1 MASTAPAKAFHA
13 DPYDYREVRRIASG
27 LGLAE
32 PVAVILV
39 RRGYRTVEQ
48 ARAFL
53 EAGEA
58 HDPFEFEAMEGACE
72 LVLSVAHRG
81 GRVTIHGDYDVD
93 GVCSTAILVSALRSL
108 GARCDWLIPDRL
120 GDGYGLT
127 AAGVEELRRR
137 GTELVITVDCG
148 IGSAEEVRALRR
160 SRIEVL
166 VTDHHQPPAAAE
178 LPECTILHPIV
189 SSYPFEGLCA
199 TGVAQK
205 LAAAL
210 RTAAG
215 ERSVETVG
223 GRRGT
228 GDQDLDLVALATVA
242 DLVPLVGENRRLVR
256 EGLRRLR
263 GEPRPGLRAL
273 MAAAAVDPATVNE
286 EALAFRLAPRI
297 NAAGRLYRADAGVEL
312 MLTEDSER
320 AAQIAAELDRANGER
335 RQAERLVVEAA
346 ERARAELSPEQLG
359 APALV
364 LAGEGW
370 HPGVVGIAASRLAE
384 AHRRPAVLISLA
396 GDRGRGS
403 ARSIPGFDLL
413 AALDACSQHL
423 VRHGGHRA
431 AAGLELEADRLD
443 DFRAAFLE
451 HAAAAIDPAEL
462 VQTEQLDALVGVGR
476 EGIGMDLAEQLE
488 RLGPFGK
495 GNPGPRLLVPSGR
508 LREVRPLGTDGKHSR
523 FQLESGTGRAMGVA
537 FGMNGEV
544 SRSEGES
551 IDLSVKLEVDRWSG
565 AVQPRVVIRELYP
578 RAAPNEHAAA
588 AVGCG
593 GNGCPADAEEW
604 WQRLEEELA
613 RTAAGRPGGASD
625 ARPAEGRR
633 RELVDRR
640 GAAAVAAL
648 TELISSG
655 ESVLALCADASR
667 RRALAEDA
675 ADPRRFGAAAPR
687 VACHRCGTEALDAA
701 LRAPTSWEGKHIRR
715 PQTPPP
721 NTLVLADWGA
731 LARRW
736 DAPSRFQHVVLID
749 PPPSEPLEALAGAC
763 ARREGFGASSAAPNT
778 ADGYLH
784 LAWGAAEIELARRC
798 LAAEWE
804 LRAPIGELW
813 RGLDE
818 AGGELAG
825 EQLRE
830 LLAGPSPH
838 PRSPEVAARCLAVLG
853 ELGLCEWSAADVAP
867 SLRVLSS
874 KRTELERSR
883 AYAACVARHQEGDR
897 FLQNRAQAS

>member
-1 MASTAPAKAFHA
+1 VASTAPAKAFQA

-58 HDPFEFEAMEGACE
+58 HDPFEFDGMERACE
-72 LVLSVAHRG
+72 LVLPVARRG

-93 GVCSTAILVSALRSL
+93 GVSSTAILVSALRSL

-127 AAGVEELRRR
+127 PAGVEELRRR
-137 GTELVITVDCG
+137 GTELVIMADCG

-160 SRIEVL
+160 AGIEVL
-166 VTDHHQPPAAAE
+166 VTDHHQPPAAGE
-178 LPECTILHPIV
+178 LPECTILHPVV
-189 SSYPFEGLCA
+189 SSYPFEWLCA
-199 TGVAQK
+199 AGVAQK

-215 ERSVETVG
+215 ERAVETVG
-223 GRRGT
+223 GRRGPE
-228 GDQDLDLVALATVA
+228 DRDLDLVALATVA

-263 GEPRPGLRAL
+263 GDPRPGLRAL
-273 MAAAAVDPATVNE
+273 MAAAAVDPPTVSE
-286 EALAFRLAPRI
+286 EELAFRLAPRI

-346 ERARAELSPEQLG
+346 ERARSELTPEQLE

-364 LAGEGW
+364 VAGEGW
-370 HPGVVGIAASRLAE
+370 HPGVVGIAASRLGE

-396 GDRGRGS
+396 RGRGRGS

-413 AALDACSQHL
+413 AALDACSEHL

-431 AAGLELEADRLD
+431 AAGLELEADRLE

-451 HAAAAIDPAEL
+451 HAASVIDPADL

-508 LREVRPLGTDGKHSR
+508 LCEIRPLGEEGKHSR

-544 SRSEGES
+544 SRCEGEP
-551 IDLSVKLEVDRWSG
+551 IDLSVRLEVDRWNG
-565 AVQPRVVIRELYP
+565 AVQPRVVLRELYP
-578 RAAPNEHAAA
+578 RTAPDERRTAA
-588 AVGCG
+588 GCG
-593 GNGCPADAEEW
+593 GDCPAAAGEW
-604 WQRLEEELA
+604 WGRLSDELA
-613 RTAAGRPGGASD
+613 RTRDGHPGGLCD
-625 ARPAEGRR
+625 ARPPEGPR

-640 GAAAVAAL
+640 GSAAVAAL

-667 RRALAEDA
+667 RRALADDA

-687 VACHRCGTEALDAA
+687 IACHRCGAEALDATLA
-701 LRAPTSWEGKHIRR
+701 ARDAAS
-715 PQTPPP
+715 
-721 NTLVLADWGA
+721 LVLADWGA
-731 LARRW
+731 LARRP
-736 DAPSRFQHVVLID
+736 DGPARFRHVVLVD
-749 PPPSEPLEALAGAC
+749 PPPAENLEALARA
-763 ARREGFGASSAAPNT
+763 ATPQPAATGFAGESVGG
-778 ADGYLH
+778 GYIH
-784 LAWGAAEIELARRC
+784 LAWGAPEVELARRC

-804 LRAPIGELW
+804 LRGPIAELW
-813 RGLDE
+813 RGLHE
-818 AGGELAG
+818 AGGQLVG
-825 EQLRE
+825 ERLRQ
-830 LLAGPSPH
+830 LLAGTSRH
-838 PRSPEVAARCLAVLG
+838 LRSPEVAARCVAVLA
-853 ELGLCEWSAADVAP
+853 ELGLCEWSGADTPP

-874 KRTELERSR
+874 ERTQLERSR
-883 AYAACVARHQEGDR
+883 AYAACVARHEEGDR
-897 FLQNRAQAS
+897 FLQTRSQAS

>member
-1 MASTAPAKAFHA
+1 MASTAHAKAFHA
-13 DPYDYREVRRIASG
+13 DPYDYREVRRVASG

-48 ARAFL
+48 ARSFL

-58 HDPFEFEAMEGACE
+58 HDPFKFEAMEQACE
-72 LVLSVAHRG
+72 LVLSVASRG

-120 GDGYGLT
+120 ADGYGLT
-127 AAGVEELRRR
+127 PAGVEELRRR
-137 GTELVITVDCG
+137 SSELVITVDCG

-160 SRIEVL
+160 SGIEVL

-189 SSYPFEGLCA
+189 SAYPFEGLCA
-199 TGVAQK
+199 AGVAQK
-205 LAAAL
+205 LATAL
-210 RTAAG
+210 RTTTG
-215 ERSVETVG
+215 ERPVETVG
-223 GRRGT
+223 GKPDARGPRRRSRGAT
-228 GDQDLDLVALATVA
+228 RFGEDRDLDLVALATVA

-320 AAQIAAELDRANGER
+320 AGQISAELDRANGER

-346 ERARAELSPEQLG
+346 ERARAELTPEQRS

-384 AHRRPAVLISLA
+384 SHRRPAVLISLA
-396 GDRGRGS
+396 GSRGRGS

-413 AALDACSQHL
+413 AALDGCSEHL

-443 DFRAAFLE
+443 PFRAAFLE
-451 HAAAAIDPAEL
+451 HAAATIDPADL

-495 GNPGPRLLVPSGR
+495 GNPAPRLLVPSGR
-508 LREVRPLGTDGKHSR
+508 LCEVRPLGEEGKHSR

-537 FGMNGEV
+537 FGINGEV
-544 SRSEGES
+544 SRCEGEP
-551 IDLSVKLEVDRWSG
+551 IDLSVQLEVDRWNG

-578 RAAPNEHAAA
+578 RAAPEQDGTALS
-588 AVGCG
+588 GCG
-593 GNGCPADAEEW
+593 GDACPAPAAEW
-604 WQRLEEELA
+604 WGRLEEELA
-613 RTAAGRPGGASD
+613 RTAAGRPGGIYD
-625 ARPAEGRR
+625 ARPAEGPR

-648 TELISSG
+648 TELIS
-655 ESVLALCADASR
+655 
-667 RRALAEDA
+667 
-675 ADPRRFGAAAPR
+675 
-687 VACHRCGTEALDAA
+687 
-701 LRAPTSWEGKHIRR
+701 
-715 PQTPPP
+715 
-721 NTLVLADWGA
+721 
-731 LARRW
+731 
-736 DAPSRFQHVVLID
+736 
-749 PPPSEPLEALAGAC
+749 
-763 ARREGFGASSAAPNT
+763 
-778 ADGYLH
+778 
-784 LAWGAAEIELARRC
+784 
-798 LAAEWE
+798 
-804 LRAPIGELW
+804 
-813 RGLDE
+813 
-818 AGGELAG
+818 
-825 EQLRE
+825 
-830 LLAGPSPH
+830 
-838 PRSPEVAARCLAVLG
+838 
-853 ELGLCEWSAADVAP
+853 
-867 SLRVLSS
+867 
-874 KRTELERSR
+874 
-883 AYAACVARHQEGDR
+883 
-897 FLQNRAQAS
+897 